1 MMKKLITTT
10 LVTCSLISVTSLQAH
25 AQENNSIKPESLKK
39 PINTKVHNNQDVKAY
54 LQNNVS
60 KIIKESKESGNANV
74 QDNAFE
80 QYEITDK
87 QQDATGITHYTL
99 KPKVNGITAEDSA
112 LKVHVNKQGDV
123 TLINGSIDKPTV
135 KVDNE
140 VKISAV
146 DAENNA
152 FKAIGKNKADV
163 NNIKGYDIVNKN
175 KLDIN
180 SDSQK
185 LVYDVELNYISPK
198 AAHWKIQVDASTGE
212 ILNKE
217 NVIKNASATG
227 KGTGVNDDEKSP
239 LNLTENNGEYTL
251 KDTTQNAEMHTQTAN
266 NITDDFSEIT
276 NDSNNFDKEEHK
288 AGVDAHYY
296 ANEVYNYYLDKHHRD
311 SYDNAGGKIDS
322 VVHYDKDYNN
332 AAWTGQYMIY
342 GDGDGQTFKALSE
355 ANDIIAHELTHAVT
369 ERTSNLKYQD
379 QSGALNESFS
389 DVFGYFVDPD
399 DWLMGED
406 VYTPG
411 TEGDGLRSLKDPER
425 YNQPAHMDQYQS
437 GSQDNGGVHTNSGI
451 PNKAAYL
458 TINEIGKDKAEQ
470 IYYLALTQY
479 LTQNSE
485 FSDAKTAL
493 KEAANKLYGDN
504 SAEADAIDKAWT
516 EVGVN

>member
-1 MMKKLITTT
+1 M
-10 LVTCSLISVTSLQAH
+10 
-25 AQENNSIKPESLKK
+25 N
-39 PINTKVHNNQDVKAY
+39 
-54 LQNNVS
+54 
-60 KIIKESKESGNANV
+60 
-74 QDNAFE
+74 
-80 QYEITDK
+80 
-87 QQDATGITHYTL
+87 
-99 KPKVNGITAEDSA
+99 PKVNGTIAEDSE

-123 TLINGSIDKPTV
+123 TLINGNIDKPTI
-135 KVDNE
+135 KVDNKA
-140 VKISAV
+140 KISKK
-146 DAENNA
+146 DAERHA
-152 FKAIGKNKADV
+152 FKAIKKTKADV
-163 NNIKGYDIVNKN
+163 SNIKGYDIVSKN
-175 KLDIN
+175 KLTIN

-198 AAHWKIQVDASTGE
+198 AAHWKIQIDASTGE
-212 ILNKE
+212 VLKKE
-217 NVIKNASATG
+217 NVINNAATTG

-239 LNLTENNGEYTL
+239 LNLTENSGVYTL
-251 KDTTQNAEMHTQTAN
+251 KDTTQNAEIHTQTAN
-266 NITDDFSEIT
+266 QTTEDFSEIT
-276 NDSNNFDKEEHK
+276 NDRNHFDEEAHK

-296 ANEVYNYYLDKHHRD
+296 ANEVYNYYLEKHNRD
-311 SYDNAGGKIDS
+311 SYDDAGGNIDS

-342 GDGDGQTFKALSE
+342 GDGDGQTFKPLSG

-369 ERTSNLKYQD
+369 ERTSNLEYKD

-411 TEGDGLRSLKDPER
+411 TEGDGLRSLKDPEQF
-425 YNQPAHMDQYQS
+425 NQPAHMDQYQY
-437 GSQDNGGVHTNSGI
+437 GSEDNGGVHTNSGI

-470 IYYLALTQY
+470 IYYLALTEY

-493 KEAANKLYGDN
+493 IEAAANLYGED
-504 SAEADAIDKAWT
+504 SAETKAIDKAWT

>member
-1 MMKKLITTT
+1 
-10 LVTCSLISVTSLQAH
+10 
-25 AQENNSIKPESLKK
+25 
-39 PINTKVHNNQDVKAY
+39 
-54 LQNNVS
+54 
-60 KIIKESKESGNANV
+60 
-74 QDNAFE
+74 
-80 QYEITDK
+80 
-87 QQDATGITHYTL
+87 
-99 KPKVNGITAEDSA
+99 
-112 LKVHVNKQGDV
+112 
-123 TLINGSIDKPTV
+123 
-135 KVDNE
+135 
-140 VKISAV
+140 
-146 DAENNA
+146 
-152 FKAIGKNKADV
+152 
-163 NNIKGYDIVNKN
+163 
-175 KLDIN
+175 
-180 SDSQK
+180 
-185 LVYDVELNYISPK
+185 
-198 AAHWKIQVDASTGE
+198 
-212 ILNKE
+212 
-217 NVIKNASATG
+217 
-227 KGTGVNDDEKSP
+227 
-239 LNLTENNGEYTL
+239 
-251 KDTTQNAEMHTQTAN
+251 
-266 NITDDFSEIT
+266 
-276 NDSNNFDKEEHK
+276 
-288 AGVDAHYY
+288 
-296 ANEVYNYYLDKHHRD
+296 
-311 SYDNAGGKIDS
+311 
-322 VVHYDKDYNN
+322 
-332 AAWTGQYMIY
+332 MIY
-342 GDGDGQTFKALSE
+342 GDGDGQTFKALSG

-425 YNQPAHMDQYQS
+425 YNQPAHMYQYQS